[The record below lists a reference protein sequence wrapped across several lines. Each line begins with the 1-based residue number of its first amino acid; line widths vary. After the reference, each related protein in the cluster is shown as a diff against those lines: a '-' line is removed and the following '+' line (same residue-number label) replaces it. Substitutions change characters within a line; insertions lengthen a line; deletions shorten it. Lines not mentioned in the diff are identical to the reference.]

1 MSLFAFELFARENED
16 FMSLVREASG
26 EAGTDPMIKC
36 YANMNRIALLIKYF
50 DIEKSSK
57 VQSSARAICSI
68 KAAIEKKYDKLDRK
82 EDYLREVPREKLEEM
97 LKRENEKLIEAQ
109 KNLKNT
115 PTETKEALAF
125 VVEGGASLS
134 QPIVCPENG
143 KYSATQIELGN
154 YIIKCSKHG
163 VEREVFS
170 KIYEREM
177 KKIDPAELCHTN
189 VLYLTDA
196 GCLYIME
203 NGYPEQLSMAMLL
216 KTGYLKNKRLCPSG
230 GVYNIIVS
238 PGERNEA
245 DCSCSIH
252 SKLKNK
258 GRF

>member
-1 MSLFAFELFARENED
+1 LFAFELFARENED
-16 FMSLVREASG
+16 FISLAREASA
-26 EAGTDPMIKC
+26 EAGTDPMIAC
-36 YANMNRIALLIKYF
+36 YANMNRIALEIKF
-50 DIEKSSK
+50 LDKEKLGQKQLSE
-57 VQSSARAICSI
+57 RAIRAI
-68 KAAIEKKYDKLDRK
+68 KAAIEKKYDELDRT
-82 EDYLREVPREKLEEM
+82 EDNLREVPREKLEEM
-97 LKRENEKLIEAQ
+97 LKQENEKLIEAE

-115 PTETKEALAF
+115 PSETKEALAI
-125 VVEGGASLS
+125 VVKGGANRFAL
-134 QPIVCPENG
+134 PVVCPENG
-143 KYSATQIELGN
+143 KYSATQIEVYN

-163 VEREVFS
+163 VDREVFS

-177 KKIDPAELCHTN
+177 KKIDPVELCHTN
-189 VLYLTDA
+189 VLYLTSA

-216 KTGYLKNKRLCPSG
+216 KTGYLKNKRLCPCG
-230 GVYNIIVS
+230 GIYNIIVR